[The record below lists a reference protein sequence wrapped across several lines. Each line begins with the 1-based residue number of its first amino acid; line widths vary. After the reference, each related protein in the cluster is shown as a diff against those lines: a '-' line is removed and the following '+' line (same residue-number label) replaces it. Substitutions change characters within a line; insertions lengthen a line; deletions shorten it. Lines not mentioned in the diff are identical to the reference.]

1 MTPRARRSEVLG
13 YEGETL
19 RIKLNAPPIDGAANQ
34 RLIEFLAEKFDV
46 AKKNIKILHGE
57 KSRIKEVE
65 ILGLSDWEAVA
76 AVLRPHK
83 S

>member
-1 MTPRARRSEVLG
+1 MLG